1 MVLSIIIPILSLI
14 VGLNFAN
21 YILATMMIVI
31 EIIFSILLAFENK
44 KINYVAINI
53 TEKEN
58 YSDYFVKN
66 IKNLGKF
73 NKILETKMSSEELLE
88 DIDNNIEIYENVTI
102 QNIINSASI
111 ITIMLNPNEIY
122 NTKTYNELEII
133 INNIN
138 QILSKIRK
146 ISNAKIYFLGFYNI
160 YDNKEKDNKIIYTN
174 SKIENLCKKYKIDY
188 IDLYNVLKNRKYL
201 FYINDNNL
209 PNKDANIMISN
220 EILKKYNQK
229 ST

>member
-1 MVLSIIIPILSLI
+1 MKLLKRIFVILIILITILI
-14 VGLNFAN
+14 
-21 YILATMMIVI
+21 YYK
-31 EIIFSILLAFENK
+31 FENK

-73 NKILETKMSSEELLE
+73 NKILETKMSSEEILE
-88 DIDNNIEIYENVTI
+88 DIDNNIEIDENITI

-160 YDNKEKDNKIIYTN
+160 YDNKEIDNKIIYTN

-229 ST
+229 SI

>member
-1 MVLSIIIPILSLI
+1 MKLLKRIFVILIILITILI
-14 VGLNFAN
+14 
-21 YILATMMIVI
+21 YYK
-31 EIIFSILLAFENK
+31 FENK

-73 NKILETKMSSEELLE
+73 NKILETKMLSEEILE
-88 DIDNNIEIYENVTI
+88 DIDNNIEIDENITI

-122 NTKTYNELEII
+122 NAKTYNELEII
-133 INNIN
+133 INNVN

-160 YDNKEKDNKIIYTN
+160 YDNKEIDNKIIYTN
-174 SKIENLCKKYKIDY
+174 SKIENLCNKYKIDY
-188 IDLYNVLKNRKYL
+188 IDLYNIFKNKKYL

-220 EILKKYNQK
+220 EILKKINQK
-229 ST
+229 SI

>member
-1 MVLSIIIPILSLI
+1 MKLFKRIFVILIILITILI
-14 VGLNFAN
+14 
-21 YILATMMIVI
+21 YYK
-31 EIIFSILLAFENK
+31 FENK

-66 IKNLGKF
+66 IKKLGKF

-88 DIDNNIEIYENVTI
+88 DIDNNIEILEDVTI

-122 NTKTYNELEII
+122 NAKTYNELEII

-160 YDNKEKDNKIIYTN
+160 YDNKEIDNKIIYTN

-229 ST
+229 SI

>member
-1 MVLSIIIPILSLI
+1 MKLFKRIFVILIILITILI
-14 VGLNFAN
+14 
-21 YILATMMIVI
+21 YYK
-31 EIIFSILLAFENK
+31 FENK

-66 IKNLGKF
+66 IKKLGKF

-88 DIDNNIEIYENVTI
+88 DIDNNIEILENVTI

-133 INNIN
+133 INSIN
-138 QILSKIRK
+138 QILFKIRK

-160 YDNKEKDNKIIYTN
+160 YDNKEIDNKIIYTN

-229 ST
+229 SI

>member
-1 MVLSIIIPILSLI
+1 MKLFKRIFVILIILITILI
-14 VGLNFAN
+14 
-21 YILATMMIVI
+21 YYK
-31 EIIFSILLAFENK
+31 FENK

-66 IKNLGKF
+66 IKKLGKF

-122 NTKTYNELEII
+122 NSKTYNELEII

>member
-1 MVLSIIIPILSLI
+1 MKLFKRIFVILIILITILI
-14 VGLNFAN
+14 
-21 YILATMMIVI
+21 YYK
-31 EIIFSILLAFENK
+31 FENK

-66 IKNLGKF
+66 IKKLGKF

-160 YDNKEKDNKIIYTN
+160 YDNEEKDNKIIYTN

-229 ST
+229 SI

>member
-1 MVLSIIIPILSLI
+1 MKLLKRIFVILIILITILI
-14 VGLNFAN
+14 
-21 YILATMMIVI
+21 YYK
-31 EIIFSILLAFENK
+31 FENK

-73 NKILETKMSSEELLE
+73 NKILETKMLSEEILE
-88 DIDNNIEIYENVTI
+88 DIDNNIEIDGNITI

-122 NTKTYNELEII
+122 NAKTYNELEII
-133 INNIN
+133 ISNIN
-138 QILSKIRK
+138 QTLSKIRK

-160 YDNKEKDNKIIYTN
+160 YDNKEIDNKIIYTN
-174 SKIENLCKKYKIDY
+174 SKIENLCNKYKIDY
-188 IDLYNVLKNRKYL
+188 IDLYNIFKNRKYL

-220 EILKKYNQK
+220 EILKKFNQK
-229 ST
+229 SI

>member
-1 MVLSIIIPILSLI
+1 MKLFKRIFVILIILITILI
-14 VGLNFAN
+14 
-21 YILATMMIVI
+21 YYK
-31 EIIFSILLAFENK
+31 FENK

-66 IKNLGKF
+66 IKKLGKF

-88 DIDNNIEIYENVTI
+88 DIDNNIEILEDVTI

-111 ITIMLNPNEIY
+111 I
-122 NTKTYNELEII
+122 
-133 INNIN
+133 NIN

-160 YDNKEKDNKIIYTN
+160 YDNKEIDNKIIYTN
-174 SKIENLCKKYKIDY
+174 SKIENLCKKYKIEY

-229 ST
+229 SI

>member
-1 MVLSIIIPILSLI
+1 MKLFKRIFVILIILITILI
-14 VGLNFAN
+14 
-21 YILATMMIVI
+21 YYK
-31 EIIFSILLAFENK
+31 FENK

-66 IKNLGKF
+66 IKKLGKF

-122 NTKTYNELEII
+122 ITKTYNELEII

>member
-1 MVLSIIIPILSLI
+1 MKLLKRIFVILIILITILI
-14 VGLNFAN
+14 
-21 YILATMMIVI
+21 YYK
-31 EIIFSILLAFENK
+31 FENK

-66 IKNLGKF
+66 INNLGKF
-73 NKILETKMSSEELLE
+73 NKILETKMLSEEILE
-88 DIDNNIEIYENVTI
+88 DIDNNIEIDENITI

-122 NTKTYNELEII
+122 NAKTYNELEII
-133 INNIN
+133 ISNIN
-138 QILSKIRK
+138 QALSKIRK

-160 YDNKEKDNKIIYTN
+160 YDNKEIDNKIIYTN
-174 SKIENLCKKYKIDY
+174 SKIVNLCNKYKIDY
-188 IDLYNVLKNRKYL
+188 IDLYNIFKNKKYL

-220 EILKKYNQK
+220 EIIKKFNQK
-229 ST
+229 SI

>member
-1 MVLSIIIPILSLI
+1 MKLLKRIFVILIILITILI
-14 VGLNFAN
+14 
-21 YILATMMIVI
+21 YYK
-31 EIIFSILLAFENK
+31 FENK

-66 IKNLGKF
+66 INNLGKF
-73 NKILETKMSSEELLE
+73 NKILETKMLSEEILE
-88 DIDNNIEIYENVTI
+88 DIDNNIEIDEKITI

-122 NTKTYNELEII
+122 NAKTYNELEII
-133 INNIN
+133 ISNIN
-138 QILSKIRK
+138 QTLSKIRK

-160 YDNKEKDNKIIYTN
+160 YDNKEIDNKIIYTN

-188 IDLYNVLKNRKYL
+188 IDLYNIFKNKKYL

-220 EILKKYNQK
+220 EILKKFNQK
-229 ST
+229 SI

>member
-1 MVLSIIIPILSLI
+1 MKLFKRIFVILIILITILI
-14 VGLNFAN
+14 
-21 YILATMMIVI
+21 YYK
-31 EIIFSILLAFENK
+31 FENK

-66 IKNLGKF
+66 IKKLGKF

-88 DIDNNIEIYENVTI
+88 DIDNNIEILEDVTI

-111 ITIMLNPNEIY
+111 ITIMLNSNEIY

-160 YDNKEKDNKIIYTN
+160 YDSKEKDNKIIYTN
-174 SKIENLCKKYKIDY
+174 SKIENLCKKYKTDY

-209 PNKDANIMISN
+209 PNKDANIIISN

-229 ST
+229 SI

>member
-1 MVLSIIIPILSLI
+1 MKLLKRIFVILIILITILI
-14 VGLNFAN
+14 
-21 YILATMMIVI
+21 YYK
-31 EIIFSILLAFENK
+31 FENK
-44 KINYVAINI
+44 KINYVAINT

-66 IKNLGKF
+66 INNLGKF
-73 NKILETKMSSEELLE
+73 NKILETKMLSEEILE
-88 DIDNNIEIYENVTI
+88 DIDNNIEIDGNITI

-122 NTKTYNELEII
+122 NAKTYNELEII
-133 INNIN
+133 ISNIN
-138 QILSKIRK
+138 QTLSKIRK

-160 YDNKEKDNKIIYTN
+160 YDNKEIDNKIIYTN
-174 SKIENLCKKYKIDY
+174 SKIENLCNKYKIDY
-188 IDLYNVLKNRKYL
+188 IDLYNIFKNKKYL

-220 EILKKYNQK
+220 EILKKFNQK
-229 ST
+229 SI

>member
-1 MVLSIIIPILSLI
+1 MKLFKRIFVILIILITILI
-14 VGLNFAN
+14 
-21 YILATMMIVI
+21 YYK
-31 EIIFSILLAFENK
+31 FENK

-66 IKNLGKF
+66 IKKLGKF

-88 DIDNNIEIYENVTI
+88 DIDNNIEILENVTI

-160 YDNKEKDNKIIYTN
+160 YDNKEIDNKIIYTN

-229 ST
+229 SI

>member
-1 MVLSIIIPILSLI
+1 MKLFKRIFVILIILITILI
-14 VGLNFAN
+14 
-21 YILATMMIVI
+21 YYK
-31 EIIFSILLAFENK
+31 FENK

-66 IKNLGKF
+66 IKKLGKF

-88 DIDNNIEIYENVTI
+88 DIDNNIEIFENVTI

-209 PNKDANIMISN
+209 QNKDANIMISN

>member
-1 MVLSIIIPILSLI
+1 MKLLKRIFVILIILITILI
-14 VGLNFAN
+14 
-21 YILATMMIVI
+21 YYK
-31 EIIFSILLAFENK
+31 FENK

-73 NKILETKMSSEELLE
+73 NKILETKMSTEEILE
-88 DIDNNIEIYENVTI
+88 DIDNNIEIDENITI

-122 NTKTYNELEII
+122 NVKTYNELEII
-133 INNIN
+133 INNVN

-160 YDNKEKDNKIIYTN
+160 YDNKEIDNKIIYTN
-174 SKIENLCKKYKIDY
+174 SKIENLCNKYKIDY
-188 IDLYNVLKNRKYL
+188 IDLYNIFKNKKYL

-220 EILKKYNQK
+220 EILKKFNQK
-229 ST
+229 SI

>member
-1 MVLSIIIPILSLI
+1 MKLFKRIFVILIILITILI
-14 VGLNFAN
+14 
-21 YILATMMIVI
+21 YYK
-31 EIIFSILLAFENK
+31 FENN

-66 IKNLGKF
+66 IKKLGKF

-88 DIDNNIEIYENVTI
+88 DIDNNIEILEDVTI

-160 YDNKEKDNKIIYTN
+160 YDNKEIDNKIIYTN

-229 ST
+229 SI

>member
-1 MVLSIIIPILSLI
+1 MEVNMKLFKRIFVILIILITILI
-14 VGLNFAN
+14 
-21 YILATMMIVI
+21 YYK
-31 EIIFSILLAFENK
+31 FENK

-66 IKNLGKF
+66 IKKLGKF

-88 DIDNNIEIYENVTI
+88 DIDNNIEIFENVTI

>member
-1 MVLSIIIPILSLI
+1 MKLFKRIFVILIILITILI
-14 VGLNFAN
+14 
-21 YILATMMIVI
+21 YYK
-31 EIIFSILLAFENK
+31 FENK

-66 IKNLGKF
+66 IKKLGKF

-88 DIDNNIEIYENVTI
+88 DIDNNIEILEDVTI

-122 NTKTYNELEII
+122 RAKTYNELEII

-160 YDNKEKDNKIIYTN
+160 YDNKEIDNKIIYTN

-229 ST
+229 SI

>member
-1 MVLSIIIPILSLI
+1 MKLLKRIFVILIILITILI
-14 VGLNFAN
+14 
-21 YILATMMIVI
+21 YYK
-31 EIIFSILLAFENK
+31 FENK

-66 IKNLGKF
+66 INNLGKF
-73 NKILETKMSSEELLE
+73 NKILETKMSSEEILE
-88 DIDNNIEIYENVTI
+88 DIDNNIEIDENITI

-122 NTKTYNELEII
+122 NAKTYNELEII
-133 INNIN
+133 ISNIN
-138 QILSKIRK
+138 QTLSKIRK

-160 YDNKEKDNKIIYTN
+160 YDNKEIDNKIIYTN
-174 SKIENLCKKYKIDY
+174 SKIENLCNKYKIDY
-188 IDLYNVLKNRKYL
+188 IDLYNIFKNKKYL

-220 EILKKYNQK
+220 EIIKKYNQK
-229 ST
+229 SI

>member
-1 MVLSIIIPILSLI
+1 MKLLKRILVILIILITILI
-14 VGLNFAN
+14 
-21 YILATMMIVI
+21 YYK
-31 EIIFSILLAFENK
+31 FENK

-73 NKILETKMSSEELLE
+73 NKILETKMLSEEILE
-88 DIDNNIEIYENVTI
+88 DIDNNIEIDENITI

-122 NTKTYNELEII
+122 NVKTYNELEII
-133 INNIN
+133 INNVN

-160 YDNKEKDNKIIYTN
+160 YDNKEIDNKILYTN
-174 SKIENLCKKYKIDY
+174 SKIENLCNKYKIDY
-188 IDLYNVLKNRKYL
+188 IDLYNIFKNKKYL

-209 PNKDANIMISN
+209 PNKDANIMISD
-220 EILKKYNQK
+220 EILKKFNQK
-229 ST
+229 SI

>member
-1 MVLSIIIPILSLI
+1 MKI
-14 VGLNFAN
+14 
-21 YILATMMIVI
+21 
-31 EIIFSILLAFENK
+31 K

-66 IKNLGKF
+66 IKKLGKF

-88 DIDNNIEIYENVTI
+88 DIDNNIEILENVTI

>member
-1 MVLSIIIPILSLI
+1 MKLLKRIFVILIILITILI
-14 VGLNFAN
+14 
-21 YILATMMIVI
+21 YYK
-31 EIIFSILLAFENK
+31 FENK

-66 IKNLGKF
+66 INNLGKF
-73 NKILETKMSSEELLE
+73 NKILETKMSSEEILE
-88 DIDNNIEIYENVTI
+88 DIDNNIEIDENITI

-122 NTKTYNELEII
+122 NVKTYNELEII
-133 INNIN
+133 ISNIN
-138 QILSKIRK
+138 QTLSKIRK

-160 YDNKEKDNKIIYTN
+160 YDNKEIDNKIIYTN
-174 SKIENLCKKYKIDY
+174 SKIENLCNKYKIDY
-188 IDLYNVLKNRKYL
+188 IDLYNIFKNRKYL

-220 EILKKYNQK
+220 EILKKFNQK
-229 ST
+229 SI

>member
-1 MVLSIIIPILSLI
+1 MEVNMKLFKRIFVILIILITILI
-14 VGLNFAN
+14 
-21 YILATMMIVI
+21 YYK
-31 EIIFSILLAFENK
+31 FENK

-66 IKNLGKF
+66 IKKLGKF

>member
-1 MVLSIIIPILSLI
+1 MKLFKRIFVILIILITILI
-14 VGLNFAN
+14 
-21 YILATMMIVI
+21 YYK
-31 EIIFSILLAFENK
+31 FENK

-66 IKNLGKF
+66 IKKLGKF

-88 DIDNNIEIYENVTI
+88 DIDNNIEILEDVTI

-160 YDNKEKDNKIIYTN
+160 YDNKEIDNKIIYTN
-174 SKIENLCKKYKIDY
+174 SKIENLCKKYKIEY

-201 FYINDNNL
+201 FYINYNNL

-229 ST
+229 SI

>member
-1 MVLSIIIPILSLI
+1 MKLLKRIFVILIILITILI
-14 VGLNFAN
+14 
-21 YILATMMIVI
+21 YYK
-31 EIIFSILLAFENK
+31 FENK

-73 NKILETKMSSEELLE
+73 NKILETKMLSEEILE
-88 DIDNNIEIYENVTI
+88 DIDNNIEIDGNITI

-122 NTKTYNELEII
+122 NVKTYNELEII
-133 INNIN
+133 ISNIN
-138 QILSKIRK
+138 QTLSKIRK

-160 YDNKEKDNKIIYTN
+160 YDNKEIDNKIIYTN
-174 SKIENLCKKYKIDY
+174 SKIENLCNKYKIDY
-188 IDLYNVLKNRKYL
+188 IDLYNIFKNKKYL

-209 PNKDANIMISN
+209 PNKDANIMITN
-220 EILKKYNQK
+220 EILKKFNQK
-229 ST
+229 SI

>member
-1 MVLSIIIPILSLI
+1 MKLFKRIFVILIILITILI
-14 VGLNFAN
+14 
-21 YILATMMIVI
+21 YYK
-31 EIIFSILLAFENK
+31 FENK

-66 IKNLGKF
+66 IKKLGKF

-88 DIDNNIEIYENVTI
+88 DIDNNIEILENITI

-160 YDNKEKDNKIIYTN
+160 YDNKEIDNKIIYTN

-229 ST
+229 SI

>member
-1 MVLSIIIPILSLI
+1 MKLFKRIFVILIILITILI
-14 VGLNFAN
+14 
-21 YILATMMIVI
+21 YYK
-31 EIIFSILLAFENK
+31 FENK

-66 IKNLGKF
+66 IKKLGKF

-88 DIDNNIEIYENVTI
+88 DIDNNIEILENVTI

-160 YDNKEKDNKIIYTN
+160 YDNKEIDNKIIYSN

-229 ST
+229 SI

>member
-1 MVLSIIIPILSLI
+1 MKLFKRIFVILIILITILI
-14 VGLNFAN
+14 
-21 YILATMMIVI
+21 YYK
-31 EIIFSILLAFENK
+31 FENK

-66 IKNLGKF
+66 IKKLGKF

-88 DIDNNIEIYENVTI
+88 DIDNNIEILENVTI

-160 YDNKEKDNKIIYTN
+160 YDNKEIDNKIIYIN

-229 ST
+229 SI

>member
-1 MVLSIIIPILSLI
+1 MKLLKRIFVILIILITILI
-14 VGLNFAN
+14 
-21 YILATMMIVI
+21 YYK
-31 EIIFSILLAFENK
+31 FENK

-73 NKILETKMSSEELLE
+73 NKILETKMSSEEILE
-88 DIDNNIEIYENVTI
+88 DIDNNIEIDENITI

-122 NTKTYNELEII
+122 NVKTYNELEII
-133 INNIN
+133 ISNIN
-138 QILSKIRK
+138 QTLSKIRK

-160 YDNKEKDNKIIYTN
+160 YDNKEIDNKIIYTN
-174 SKIENLCKKYKIDY
+174 SKIENLCNKYKIDY
-188 IDLYNVLKNRKYL
+188 IDLYNIFKNRKYL
-201 FYINDNNL
+201 FYINDNKL

-220 EILKKYNQK
+220 EILKKFNQK
-229 ST
+229 SI

>member
-1 MVLSIIIPILSLI
+1 MVSGFPTSSIKKVEARL
-14 VGLNFAN
+14 
-21 YILATMMIVI
+21 
-31 EIIFSILLAFENK
+31 ENK

-66 IKNLGKF
+66 IKKLGKF

-88 DIDNNIEIYENVTI
+88 DIDNNIEILENVTI

-122 NTKTYNELEII
+122 NAKTYNELEII

-160 YDNKEKDNKIIYTN
+160 YDNKEIDNKIIYTN

-229 ST
+229 SI

>member
-1 MVLSIIIPILSLI
+1 MKLFKKIFVILIILITILI
-14 VGLNFAN
+14 
-21 YILATMMIVI
+21 YYK
-31 EIIFSILLAFENK
+31 FENK

-66 IKNLGKF
+66 IKKLGKF

-174 SKIENLCKKYKIDY
+174 SKIENLCKKYKTDY

>member
-1 MVLSIIIPILSLI
+1 MKLFKRIFVILIILITILI
-14 VGLNFAN
+14 
-21 YILATMMIVI
+21 YYK
-31 EIIFSILLAFENK
+31 FENK

-66 IKNLGKF
+66 IKKLGKF

-88 DIDNNIEIYENVTI
+88 EIDNNIEIYENVTI

>member
-1 MVLSIIIPILSLI
+1 MKLFKRIFVILIILITILI
-14 VGLNFAN
+14 
-21 YILATMMIVI
+21 YYK
-31 EIIFSILLAFENK
+31 FENK

-66 IKNLGKF
+66 IKKLGKF

-88 DIDNNIEIYENVTI
+88 DIDNNIEILENVTI

>member
-1 MVLSIIIPILSLI
+1 MKLFKRIFVILIILITILI
-14 VGLNFAN
+14 
-21 YILATMMIVI
+21 YYK
-31 EIIFSILLAFENK
+31 FENK

-66 IKNLGKF
+66 IKKLGKF
-73 NKILETKMSSEELLE
+73 KKILETKMSSEELLE
-88 DIDNNIEIYENVTI
+88 DIDNNIEIFENVTI

>member
-1 MVLSIIIPILSLI
+1 MKLLKRIFVILIILITILI
-14 VGLNFAN
+14 
-21 YILATMMIVI
+21 YYK
-31 EIIFSILLAFENK
+31 FENK

-66 IKNLGKF
+66 INNLGKF
-73 NKILETKMSSEELLE
+73 NKILETKMLSEEILE
-88 DIDNNIEIYENVTI
+88 DIDNNIEIDENITI

-122 NTKTYNELEII
+122 NAKTYNELEII
-133 INNIN
+133 INNVN

-160 YDNKEKDNKIIYTN
+160 YDNKEIDNKIIYTN
-174 SKIENLCKKYKIDY
+174 SKIENLCNKYKIDY
-188 IDLYNVLKNRKYL
+188 IDLYNIFKNKKYL

-220 EILKKYNQK
+220 EILKKFNQK
-229 ST
+229 SI

>member
-1 MVLSIIIPILSLI
+1 MKLFKRIFVILIILITILI
-14 VGLNFAN
+14 
-21 YILATMMIVI
+21 YYK
-31 EIIFSILLAFENK
+31 FENK
-44 KINYVAINI
+44 KINYVSINI

-66 IKNLGKF
+66 IKKLGKF

-88 DIDNNIEIYENVTI
+88 DIDNNIEIFENVTI

>member
-1 MVLSIIIPILSLI
+1 MKLLKRIFVILIILITILI
-14 VGLNFAN
+14 
-21 YILATMMIVI
+21 YYK
-31 EIIFSILLAFENK
+31 FENK

-73 NKILETKMSSEELLE
+73 NKILETKMSSEEILE
-88 DIDNNIEIYENVTI
+88 DIDNNIEIDENITI

-122 NTKTYNELEII
+122 NAKTYNELEII
-133 INNIN
+133 INNVN

-160 YDNKEKDNKIIYTN
+160 YDNKEIDNKIIYTN

-188 IDLYNVLKNRKYL
+188 IDLYNIFKNKKYL

-220 EILKKYNQK
+220 EIIKKYNQI
-229 ST
+229 SI